1 MKAVYLDCFSGIS
14 GNMLLGAFIDAGLP
28 TAYLEGELNKLPV
41 AGEFYLKVDAVNKRG
56 IAATYADVVLNENHG
71 DHDAQGKRH
80 HHRRYA
86 DIVAMIAESSL
97 KSDVKRTA
105 TAIFSELAK
114 AEGKVH
120 GVAADDVT
128 FHEVGATDSIV
139 DIVGAAIAVDYLGI
153 ERVYVGK
160 VNTGSGFVE
169 CAHGLMP
176 VPAPATAE
184 LLRELPHYAAVAE
197 KELTT
202 PTGAAILKAL
212 AVYAD
217 NLPEDFVAERIAYGA
232 GTHDLEMPNVLRLYL
247 GDVKSG
253 NAVKLLVAETNIDD
267 MDSRLYDYAAEK
279 LFAAGALDVWT
290 ENIMMKKNRP
300 AQKLSVLFAEKDKD
314 AVAAIIFTETT
325 SIGMRLFNVDERL
338 EAVRHIAKVS
348 TKYGDVACKVSAYKG
363 KIVSVSAEYDEC
375 KAAAKQS
382 GAPLKEI
389 AREAVAVMTSRL
401 GDE

>member
-232 GTHDLEMPNVLRLYL
+232 GTHDLEMPNVLRLY
-247 GDVKSG
+247 
-253 NAVKLLVAETNIDD
+253 
-267 MDSRLYDYAAEK
+267 DYAAEK